1 MAKAVKKGTLLDVSY
16 FLDDEKGIALNLFVK
31 TQKGI
36 EEFSEKKFKPYFY
49 VVTDDAKKRLRELEK
64 KEFGEEKIKP
74 MKVEEVKKSNE
85 ENVLK
90 LSFKNT
96 HELITARESIEEMQ
110 GVKEKREYDI
120 PFAKRFLI
128 DQSIEPMNGLELE
141 VNEKNEVQKL
151 RVYNTKKDLLDEL
164 SVACFDIETYS
175 PGRFSDPSRDPIVSI
190 ALSSGGKEKAF
201 VWRQKPEKEKAD
213 FFETEKEMLEAAKG
227 EFRGQKGDAGGEVFQ
242 SEMIKKVSNTMP
254 GDEAET
260 FTISLSLRVTA
271 VFYDTEGIEQLAER
285 KLYEQL
291 SQGFTFLS
299 VPVDQMHVTVTN
311 ILKETNEAQIRVE
324 LTGVSILSPTHPLLD
339 KSSMVGRSPKELKD
353 RLTSAGLAS
362 DVVVEIFPPWMKKIP
377 ALKDHVDV
385 VVDPPIL
392 EKK

>member
-1 MAKAVKKGTLLDVSY
+1 MPEISVAPILPSRTPSPSLRLYRRIAGLFVFFVTVVLVIVLFVSTAKATIHIIPQPQTVEASFLVDVVQTGVIEGRVKGSEIEKTFEQAKEFPVSN
-16 FLDDEKGIALNLFVK
+16 G
-31 TQKGI
+31 
-36 EEFSEKKFKPYFY
+36 
-49 VVTDDAKKRLRELEK
+49 EK
-64 KEFGEEKIKP
+64 KEVLDKAQGQITIINETSKIQP
-74 MKVEEVKKSNE
+74 LVA
-85 ENVLK
+85 
-90 LSFKNT
+90 T
-96 HELITARESIEEMQ
+96 T
-110 GVKEKREYDI
+110 
-120 PFAKRFLI
+120 RFLSSKGILFRLDKSVTVPANGKI
-128 DQSIEPMNGLELE
+128 DVSVHADQLGPTGDIEPDRFTIPGLSTSLQP
-141 VNEKNEVQKL
+141 VIYGVS
-151 RVYNTKKDLLDEL
+151 
-164 SVACFDIETYS
+164 SVS
-175 PGRFSDPSRDPIVSI
+175 M
-190 ALSSGGKEKAF
+190 SGGQRF
-201 VWRQKPEKEKAD
+201 VSVVTQEELDQAA
-213 FFETEKEMLEAAKG
+213 TALEKEMLEAAKG